1 MTSIL
6 DDIKLML
13 GITPDE
19 TAFDGDIINHINA
32 ALSTLNQL
40 GVGLTVG
47 YQITDKTNQWE
58 EFYTDPRL
66 NGVRTFVFLSTKLYF
81 DPPSTGF
88 ATQSMERQIQELS
101 YRLNV
106 VADYG

>member
-1 MTSIL
+1 MSSIL
-6 DDIKLML
+6 DDVKHML

-19 TAFDGDIINHINA
+19 TAFDTDVINFVNA
-32 ALSTLNQL
+32 AFGTLTQL
-40 GVGLTVG
+40 GVGLVVG
-47 YQITDKTNQWE
+47 YQITGQANQWE

-66 NGVRTFVFLSTKLYF
+66 NAVKSYVFLCCKLAF

-88 ATQSMERQIQELS
+88 VVQSMERQKQELEF
-101 YRLNV
+101 RLNV

>member
-1 MTSIL
+1 MSSIL
-6 DDIKLML
+6 DDIKHML
-13 GITPDE
+13 GITPEE
-19 TAFDGDIINHINA
+19 TAFDTDIINYINGA
-32 ALSTLNQL
+32 FATLTQL
-40 GVGLTVG
+40 GVGPLVG
-47 YQITDKTNQWE
+47 FQITSRLNDWS

-66 NGVRTFVFLSTKLYF
+66 NSVSTFIFLHTKLSF

-88 ATQSMERQIQELS
+88 ATEAMERQIRELE

>member
-6 DDIKLML
+6 DDIKGML

-19 TAFDGDIINHINA
+19 TAFDGDIIAHINA
-32 ALSTLNQL
+32 AFGTLNQL

-47 YQITDKTNQWE
+47 YQITGKENQWA

-66 NGVRTFVFLSTKLYF
+66 SGVKTFVFLSTKLFF

-88 ATQSMERQIQELS
+88 ATTSMERQIQELS